1 MVLKG
6 KKYNKI
12 TLANEA
18 RRWMIIAKILKF
30 GGSSVEILTIDRNVL
45 KHL

>member
-1 MVLKG
+1 
-6 KKYNKI
+6 
-12 TLANEA
+12 LANEA

-30 GGSSVEILTIDRNVL
+30 GGSSVKILTIDRNAL